1 MNNLRKNISK
11 WLEVSSE
18 RIKIQ
23 RFYLSLAFCSFVL
36 ASVVSLVDGDLGR
49 TILMITV
56 ASSVI
61 FLLNAIIWTLG
72 EALISNFITAK
83 TPTKRKK

>member
-1 MNNLRKNISK
+1 MNSLRKNISK

-36 ASVVSLVDGDLGR
+36 ASIVSLVDGDLGR

-61 FLLNAIIWTLG
+61 FLLNATIWTLG
-72 EALISNFITAK
+72 EALISNFIIAK